1 LIFFFNI
8 VEYWWIIFQTAS
20 ILFVDAPA
28 GTGFSYAGAD
38 AFPVTDTKTA
48 EQVYEFLRKVNN
60 TFTVFH

>member
-1 LIFFFNI
+1 MDN
-8 VEYWWIIFQTAS
+8 FQTAS

-38 AFPVTDTKTA
+38 AFPVTDTKIA
-48 EQVYEFLRKVNN
+48 GQVYEFLRKVNN